1 MLHNHIKYI
10 QISFGWK
17 TGLPEITTF
26 TLFWL
31 ALSKNAAF
39 SRSLSNLFV
48 TNQATFVN
56 SRQVPTVS
64 L

>member
-39 SRSLSNLFV
+39 SSKL
-48 TNQATFVN
+48 TKQ
-56 SRQVPTVS
+56 
-64 L
+64 